1 METIRTEKE
10 KMTAGENYL
19 AFDPILV
26 AERKRAK
33 VELAK
38 INAITD
44 DDARNTAYKSF
55 LGSHGKQV
63 HIEANFRFD
72 YGYNIH
78 LGENFYANYDC
89 TFLDICPITIGE
101 NCMCAP
107 GVQMYTAAHPIDPV
121 ERMSGVEFGKPITI
135 GSTCWIGGS
144 AVICPGV
151 TLGNNVVVGA
161 GSVVTKSFPDNVV
174 IAGNPAKI
182 IRTIEPKQP
191 QQQ

>member
-1 METIRTEKE
+1 MEPINKTERE
-10 KMTAGENYL
+10 KMVAGELYL
-19 AFDPILV
+19 AADPELV
-26 AERKRAK
+26 AGRKRAK
-33 VELAK
+33 LELSK
-38 INAITD
+38 VNGIVD
-44 DDARNTAYKSF
+44 DDTRNAGYKAL
-55 LGSHGKQV
+55 LGTHGKQV
-63 HIEANFRFD
+63 HIESDFKFD

-107 GVQMYTAAHPIDPV
+107 GVQIYTAGHPIDPV
-121 ERMSGVEFGKPITI
+121 ERMSGLEFGKPVTI
-135 GSTCWIGGS
+135 GNTCWIGGS
-144 AVICPGV
+144 VVICPGV

-182 IRTIEPKQP
+182 IKTIEPKQ
-191 QQQ
+191 Q